1 MQVAVGDAM
10 DAAAAQEVLQASGQ
24 LLLALAL
31 ALLGSLK
38 LRVSSY
44 LRVPKR

>member
-1 MQVAVGDAM
+1 MLWM
-10 DAAAAQEVLQASGQ
+10 LLPREVLQASGQ
-24 LLLALAL
+24 LLLALALAL

-44 LRVPKR
+44 LKVPKR

>member
-10 DAAAAQEVLQASGQ
+10 DAAVAQEVLQASGQ

>member
-1 MQVAVGDAM
+1 MLWM
-10 DAAAAQEVLQASGQ
+10 LLPREVLQASGQ
-24 LLLALAL
+24 LLLALALALAL

-44 LRVPKR
+44 LKVPKR